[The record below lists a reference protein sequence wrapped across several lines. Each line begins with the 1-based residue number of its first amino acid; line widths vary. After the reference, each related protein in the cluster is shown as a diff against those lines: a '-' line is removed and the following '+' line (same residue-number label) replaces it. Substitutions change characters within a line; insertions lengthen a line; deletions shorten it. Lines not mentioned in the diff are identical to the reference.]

1 VAASAFCVGLPAAWH
16 ARAAESRP
24 KEFAAVLTMCRP
36 FSVADRNLR
45 ADARLKATMQMN
57 SLFRAQ
63 IAVFIASSIT
73 WVLFAAAPAPAE
85 SNVASQNIIAVSGIV
100 TGNVQEVGF
109 RAMIQ
114 KQAIR
119 YNLAGSAK
127 NDPDKSVHFVLQGP
141 QDRIDQALK
150 AIRKGTKKSSNVK
163 VSTSSAVVE
172 RDLETFTVFG
182 WTSVTR
188 HISHPYDLVFNLR
201 QDNTI
206 ISKGEAKAVWLG
218 ICRKTAQGEDTE
230 KCEKDDH

>member
-1 VAASAFCVGLPAAWH
+1 
-16 ARAAESRP
+16 
-24 KEFAAVLTMCRP
+24 
-36 FSVADRNLR
+36 
-45 ADARLKATMQMN
+45 
-57 SLFRAQ
+57 
-63 IAVFIASSIT
+63 
-73 WVLFAAAPAPAE
+73 
-85 SNVASQNIIAVSGIV
+85 
-100 TGNVQEVGF
+100 
-109 RAMIQ
+109 
-114 KQAIR
+114 
-119 YNLAGSAK
+119 
-127 NDPDKSVHFVLQGP
+127 VHFVLQGP

-206 ISKGEAKAVWLG
+206 ISTDEAKAVWLG